1 MARHSQHLIAQRP
14 IAGPI
19 TGRSAGDLS
28 DLISGQVPASHT
40 PAPVIALRGKRFPL
54 GRHLVKSGVISNQQL
69 LQALQ
74 LQARQHAPLGE
85 ILVAEGFAENK
96 DILAALSRQHALPLI
111 DLKAEPPDPVLAGL
125 RRSEFWLQHRVIPW
139 KRIGQ
144 TLLIATSRP
153 DLFSEVVAELD
164 RDDLDDPVLL
174 PVLASE
180 PSITAAIARH
190 FAEPLAIKAETRVAE
205 RFSCR
210 TWTSRRPFLTAVS
223 ALILLSA
230 VIFAPLEALAVLC
243 IVAGITLFL
252 FMTLKLTGFIAHL
265 SSHSYLNAPRAPP
278 YAGKAPVKLPK
289 VSILVPLYRETEI
302 AGALIHRLRKLSYPK
317 ALLDVVLVLEEHDT
331 LTQRT
336 LQTTDLPSWMRMIAV
351 PSYSGLTTKPRAMN
365 YALDF
370 CKGEIIGVWD
380 AEDAPVPDQ
389 IEQVVARFDAAPD
402 DVVCLQG
409 ILDYYNP
416 RTNWRAR
423 CFTIEYS
430 SWFRIVLPGIAR
442 MGLVVPLG
450 GTTLFF
456 RRDALEAL
464 GGWDAHNVTE
474 DADLGVRLCRAG
486 WRTELIDTVT
496 FEEAN
501 CRAWPWIRQRS
512 RWLKGFM
519 VTYLVHMRRPRQL
532 WRDLGAWR
540 FFGFQAFFLGTL
552 GQFLLAPVLWSFW
565 LVLLGFGH
573 PVTEIVP
580 QGVVVAGALLLAAS
594 EVLGICIGLAAV
606 SRPGRRHLMIYV
618 PTMMFYFPLGVIAAY
633 KALAEVLFKPFFWD
647 KTQHGQAGEEHA
659 TY

>member
-1 MARHSQHLIAQRP
+1 M
-14 IAGPI
+14 
-19 TGRSAGDLS
+19 SATH
-28 DLISGQVPASHT
+28 A
-40 PAPVIALRGKRFPL
+40 PAPVIAPQVQRFPL

-74 LQARQHAPLGE
+74 LQVRQHAPLGE
-85 ILVAEGFAENK
+85 ILVAEGFANRE
-96 DILAALSRQHALPLI
+96 DILAAVSRQHALPLI
-111 DLKAEPPDPVLAGL
+111 DLVAEPPDPVLSGL
-125 RRSEFWLQHRVIPW
+125 RSSEFWLHHRVIPW
-139 KRIGQ
+139 KRMGK
-144 TLLIATSRP
+144 TLLVATSRP
-153 DLFSEVVAELD
+153 DLFSEVVTGLGHECPD
-164 RDDLDDPVLL
+164 IL

-180 PSITAAIARH
+180 PSITAAIARQ
-190 FAEPLAIKAETRVAE
+190 FAKPLAIKAETRVATG
-205 RFSCR
+205 FSCR
-210 TWTSRRPFLTAVS
+210 TWTSRRPFLLAVY
-223 ALILLSA
+223 ALVLLGT
-230 VIFAPLEALAVLC
+230 VIFAPLEVLMVLS
-243 IVAGITLFL
+243 IVACLTLCL
-252 FMTLKLTGFIAHL
+252 FAALKLTGFVAHL
-265 SSHSYLNAPRAPP
+265 SSNSHLSAPRAPP
-278 YAGKAPVKLPK
+278 NPDKASVKLPK
-289 VSILVPLYRETEI
+289 VSILVPLYQETEI
-302 AGALIHRLRKLSYPK
+302 AGVLIQRLRKLSYPK
-317 ALLDVVLVLEEHDT
+317 ALLDVVLVLEAHDT
-331 LTQRT
+331 LTKNA
-336 LQTTDLPSWMRMIAV
+336 LHSTDLPSWMRVIEV
-351 PSYSGLTTKPRAMN
+351 PAHGGLTTKPRAMN

-370 CKGEIIGVWD
+370 CNGDIIGVWD
-380 AEDAPVPDQ
+380 AEDAPATDQ
-389 IEQVVARFDAAPD
+389 IEQVVARFDGAPD

-501 CRAWPWIRQRS
+501 CRSWPWVRQRS

-519 VTYLVHMRRPRQL
+519 VTYLVHMRSPRQL
-532 WRDLGAWR
+532 WLDLGAWR

-573 PVTEIVP
+573 PLAGILP
-580 QGVVVAGALLLAAS
+580 QSVFVAAAVILAAS

-618 PTMMFYFPLGVIAAY
+618 PTMIFYFPLGVIAAY
-633 KALAEVLFKPFFWD
+633 KALGEVLFKPFFWD
-647 KTQHGQAGEEHA
+647 KTQHGQAGEEHSVC
-659 TY
+659 